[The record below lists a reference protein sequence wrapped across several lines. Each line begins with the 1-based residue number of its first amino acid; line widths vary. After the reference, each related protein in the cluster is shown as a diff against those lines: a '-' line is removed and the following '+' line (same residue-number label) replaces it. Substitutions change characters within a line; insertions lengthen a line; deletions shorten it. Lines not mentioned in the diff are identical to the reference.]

1 MGKMIRIQTKTRSKS
16 DFRRAFLAKVKPGSK
31 ITEKTAMVFTLDAFF
46 NMDRD
51 LFYGE
56 IDEYSFWIIRP
67 HRMWSSSSQRI
78 FRGDYSE
85 ENGSVVAVG
94 SFEFSDFDASWNI
107 LFGAVVAFFAFLG
120 FLAAQIPAA
129 LFLALGVGA
138 AACGL
143 VIGARLLMSRL
154 CEKDVVKF
162 LSSIR

>member
-1 MGKMIRIQTKTRSKS
+1 MEKMIRVQTNARSKS
-16 DFRRAFLAKVKPGSK
+16 DFRLGFKEKVKAGSK
-31 ITEKTAMVFTLDAFF
+31 FSEKTSLVFTLDAFF

-67 HRMWSSSSQRI
+67 LRMWSSSSQRI

-85 ENGSVVAVG
+85 ENGTVVVVG
-94 SFEFSDFDASWNI
+94 SFEFVEFVSSWNV
-107 LFGAVVAFFAFLG
+107 LFCAVIALIAFLV
-120 FLAAQIPAA
+120 LLSAQVPAA
-129 LFLALGVGA
+129 LFLSLCAGA

-143 VIGARLLMSRL
+143 VIGIDLLISRP
-154 CEKDVVKF
+154 CEKDVLRF